1 MLNAWNYLLL
11 NFKFKKNMETLKSEL
26 SSEIADKF
34 QIESKLPIVGKI
46 NFSGFKGEVAETI
59 DFTDKNLFLATIKK
73 EIDYNPDGFKAY
85 PLSKDPELLKAV
97 DDIYYGNC
105 GVENPHS
112 LDWYS
117 QKKDKFII
125 YEDKDLG
132 AIIDVELT

>member
-1 MLNAWNYLLL
+1 
-11 NFKFKKNMETLKSEL
+11 MEDYKTEL
-26 SSEIADKF
+26 SSQIAENIPLTNDKN
-34 QIESKLPIVGKI
+34 LLGKI
-46 NFSGFKGEVAETI
+46 NFFGSKGEVAETI

-73 EIDYNPDGFKAY
+73 EIEYNPDGFKAY
-85 PLSKDPELLKAV
+85 PLSTEPELLKAV